1 MKKTYKGFDKEM
13 KCRGYQ
19 FVIGNQYKHEGTV
32 ELCAKGFHACKI
44 PMDVWSFYPI
54 NTSIYAEVEQ
64 SGDVKNDEQK
74 TVSSVIK
81 INATISISDMVKA
94 SVEFIKQNSKGSL
107 NNHGHSAAQ
116 GDHGH
121 SAAQGNEGHS
131 AAQGWRG
138 HSAAQGDHGHS
149 AAQGNEG
156 HSAAQGRYGHS
167 AAQGERSVAVATNFG
182 GRVKGKEGA
191 VLILV
196 QFEDDE
202 ITPISAVSETV
213 GKNKIKPDTWYTLC
227 KKGKF
232 QEVKSGN

>member
-131 AAQGWRG
+131 AAQG
-138 HSAAQGDHGHS
+138 
-149 AAQGNEG
+149 
-156 HSAAQGRYGHS
+156 RYGHS